1 MLYGAQISLIF
12 GHMKDLYILPVLWI
26 YIPEKIISWVLS
38 ETLEASH
45 VVKCIEKAKQSRHIE
60 NPLIFHCDRG
70 CQYVSEAFHKATEG
84 MDSQLFQEGLSLG
97 QCLHR
102 IVPCPFKTR
111 VD

>member
-26 YIPEKIISWVLS
+26 YIPENHFLVLS

-60 NPLIFHCDRG
+60 NPLIFI
-70 CQYVSEAFHKATEG
+70 VTEDVN
-84 MDSQLFQEGLSLG
+84 MYQKHF
-97 QCLHR
+97 
-102 IVPCPFKTR
+102 TR
-111 VD
+111 QRKE